1 MVFLELETTNAT
13 MMEVFYT
20 ETLGVFKLSS
30 ISNRL
35 VCSSG
40 IDFII
45 DLKSVSKKPIT
56 GINFG
61 LFHEGVKINA
71 LSRIKEMNLEH
82 EFSDNKAGA
91 ILRIKDP
98 EGNLIFIRSGNAEI
112 Y

>member
-1 MVFLELETTNAT
+1 MVFLELETTNIT
-13 MMEVFYT
+13 SMKMFYT
-20 ETLGVFKLSS
+20 ETLGIFKLGS
-30 ISNRL
+30 ILNRL
-35 VCSSG
+35 ECSSG
-40 IDFII
+40 LDFII
-45 DLKSVSKKPIT
+45 DLKSVTKNPVV

-61 LFHEGVKINA
+61 LFHEGVKINV

-98 EGNLIFIRSGNAEI
+98 EGNLVFIRSGNFEI